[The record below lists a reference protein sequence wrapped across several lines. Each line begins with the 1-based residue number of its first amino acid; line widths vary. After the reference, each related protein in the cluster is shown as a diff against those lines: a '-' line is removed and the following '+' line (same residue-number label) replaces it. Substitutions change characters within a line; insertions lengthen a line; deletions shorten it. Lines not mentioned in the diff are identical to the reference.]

1 MKKIIC
7 SFAFAAA
14 LTAVFPANAMVSSLV
29 TENNNNNNLQTV
41 QKELCYMTIDGKED
55 CSNLQ
60 RPVLDPVLPVN
71 PDPVVPVNPDPVV
84 PVLPRD
90 PIIFD
95 PVTPVVTTST
105 VSSCPS
111 GMTKSSDGCCC
122 VNN

>member
-7 SFAFAAA
+7 SFAFAAV
-14 LTAVFPANAMVSSLV
+14 LTAVSTADAMVNSLI

-55 CSNLQ
+55 CSNLIQ
-60 RPVLDPVLPVN
+60 KPILDPI
-71 PDPVVPVNPDPVV
+71 VPVNPDPVD
-84 PVLPRD
+84 PVIPVIPRD
-90 PIIFD
+90 PVILD
-95 PVTPVVTTST
+95 PVIPVVTTAT